1 MTQHIWDTKGDTT
14 NFSVV
19 IDTADKYGY
28 FEHHHQGDDY
38 AGGLWF
44 DDQRELIDYDGVFE
58 LPAEVCNFLKEKG
71 FKVADEFYPDDT
83 EPMNAMRSPA

>member
-1 MTQHIWDTKGDTT
+1 MTQNIWDTKGDTT
-14 NFSVV
+14 HFSVC
-19 IDTADKYGY
+19 IDSADKYGY
-28 FEHHHQGDDY
+28 FEHHTKGDDF

-44 DDQRELIDYDGVFE
+44 DDDKNLIDYDGVFE

-83 EPMNAMRSPA
+83 EQMNTMRSPT

>member
-1 MTQHIWDTKGDTT
+1 MAEYVWDVDGE
-14 NFSVV
+14 
-19 IDTADKYGY
+19 TAHFQVWVCTEAKKGY
-28 FEHHHQGDDY
+28 FEHSTHGDDV

-44 DDQRELIDYDGVFE
+44 DDQKNLIDYDGVYE